1 MVLQLDY
8 KALGADEVKHYLFAP
23 HRIAGVNGAL
33 YVLGA
38 VVNPDL
44 SFSFRSSFAIHRINK
59 VTLSGERFAV
69 ALTELDDR
77 FYGLPWHEPRTFVIH
92 FKAGKSADYV
102 RERMWTKNQRLRD
115 LANGDLELELTTT
128 AEAELL
134 AWVRSFG
141 SEAQLIAKV
150 PEPLML
156 LKQDE
161 VTTADVITPTQ
172 GED

>member
-1 MVLQLDY
+1 MT
-8 KALGADEVKHYLFAP
+8 P
-23 HRIAGVNGAL
+23 
-33 YVLGA
+33 
-38 VVNPDL
+38 
-44 SFSFRSSFAIHRINK
+44 
-59 VTLSGERFAV
+59 SGQHFTF
-69 ALTELDDR
+69 ALTEVDDR

-102 RERMWTKNQRLRD
+102 RERIWTKNQRLRD

-128 AEAELL
+128 AESELL

-150 PEPLML
+150 QEPLML